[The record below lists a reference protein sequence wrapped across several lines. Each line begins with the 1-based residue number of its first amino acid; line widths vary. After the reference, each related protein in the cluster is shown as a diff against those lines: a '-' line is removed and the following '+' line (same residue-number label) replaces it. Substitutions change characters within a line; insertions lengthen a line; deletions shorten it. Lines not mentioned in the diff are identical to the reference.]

1 MIGALFAAGQA
12 GANPAG
18 VPVSESPPLSCQ
30 TPAFT
35 VQAVTG
41 AGGQFPKPAQ
51 CNSQPCSEYHYRV
64 SSTTLNVDHTVF
76 AVSATQ
82 NLFSTSPTATVSAAG
97 DGDTATGF
105 LANADH
111 EYAVRFN
118 SAGTKSIEA
127 RIFIS
132 GSSKPRIG
140 SVLVRSGTKRA
151 ESCLLATPGA
161 AAVVDPFQPI
171 YQSQIV
177 TVAGGHC
184 VAQLHFDASGI
195 LFDVT
200 TDTPGCL
207 EDSQPGRPHRER

>member
-1 MIGALFAAGQA
+1 
-12 GANPAG
+12 
-18 VPVSESPPLSCQ
+18 
-30 TPAFT
+30 
-35 VQAVTG
+35 
-41 AGGQFPKPAQ
+41 
-51 CNSQPCSEYHYRV
+51 
-64 SSTTLNVDHTVF
+64 VF
-76 AVSATQ
+76 AVSATP

-207 EDSQPGRPHRER
+207 EGQPTGGVLIVNGEELRNNTGPHGITFGNGTTTCYGPPVPSVPKCICTRAPCP